1 MCKRTKLKINST
13 IFLLLFLLGTEFIS
27 AQQRI
32 GLVLSGGGAAGIA
45 HIGVLKALEERGIPI
60 DYITGTS
67 AGALVGSLY
76 ACGYSP
82 EEIEEYVLSE
92 DFQLM
97 TSGKLNTDKQFLF
110 RKDDVNA
117 NVLNFS
123 FSRDSILKKSIPLN
137 LVTPS
142 LLDYELLRIMGL
154 TSASRDNDFNKL
166 FVPFRCVASD
176 IVNKKSVVF
185 SKGNLNEAVRASM
198 TYPLYVN
205 PIKIENVVL
214 FDGGLYNNF
223 PVDVMYH
230 DFHPDFI
237 IGSKVADNPKAISE
251 KDFIG
256 LINQMMTTPTNFEL
270 PCREGI
276 TIEPKTTVGTFDFDM
291 VKQAIQDGYIAAKMQ
306 LDSLE
311 KFIANKTTKEELS
324 LKRKLFRSHLDTMV
338 ISTISNNYNRKRD
351 IAYARKSMIRT
362 RKNEFL
368 SPDKLEKRYFRL
380 YATTQIEYILPTL
393 QKKPDSTFNLDLK
406 ITKSKDFKVD
416 VGGHF
421 SSRAVNTGYLGLT
434 FRSLGKVASSIHAE
448 SYFGKFYGSA
458 KADINIEIPSVFPIS
473 VSGYFTLN
481 RWDYFRSFATFF
493 EDVKPSFLVQN
504 EVYGGIKFKMPLG
517 NNSKLTWDG
526 RYFGLEDDYYQTE
539 SFTNKDTADFTIF
552 SGFTFSG
559 EYLFN
564 TLNRKQF
571 ASSGNYFLLKARYV
585 NGLENTYPGTTS
597 IFKDTLTKKHAW
609 LSLQAEVQSFVF
621 DYKIFHL
628 GIHAKGVYNTQ
639 SLFSNYT
646 SSLLSLPSFNL
657 IPDAETYFLPE
668 YRSPQFLGFGLN
680 LIFTL
685 YKNIDL
691 RGDGYIYQ
699 PIIELRNRPDGTI
712 GFDQS
717 LNSTSYLFSSSLIY
731 HSPVG
736 PIRATFNYFPKQARP
751 FAFQISY
758 GYVLFNER
766 AIR

>member
-1 MCKRTKLKINST
+1 MKVIST
-13 IFLLLFLLGTEFIS
+13 IFLALFLVCTHLS
-27 AQQRI
+27 NAQQRI

-76 ACGYSP
+76 ACGFSP
-82 EEIEEYVLSE
+82 EEIETYVLSE

-97 TSGKLNTDKQFLF
+97 TSGKLNPDKQFLL
-110 RKDDVNA
+110 RKEDLNA
-117 NVLNFS
+117 NVLSFS

-142 LLDYELLRIMGL
+142 LLDFEMLKIMGL
-154 TSASRDNDFNKL
+154 TSASKSNDFNQL

-176 IVNKKSVVF
+176 IVNKKSVIF

-205 PIKIENVVL
+205 PIKINNVIL

-223 PVDVMYH
+223 PVDVMYR

-237 IGSKVADNPKAISE
+237 IGSKVADNPKAINE
-251 KDFIG
+251 RDFIG
-256 LINQMMTTPTNFEL
+256 LVNQMMTTPTNFQL
-270 PCREGI
+270 PCTEGI
-276 TIEPKTTVGTFDFDM
+276 IIEPRTDVGTFDFDM
-291 VKQAIQDGYIAAKMQ
+291 VKQAIDDGYLAASKQ

-311 KFIANKTTKEELS
+311 KFILIKTTKEELTK
-324 LKRKLFRSHLDTMV
+324 KRAIFKSQVNELN
-338 ISTISNNYNRKRD
+338 ISSISNNYNRKRE
-351 IAYARKSMIRT
+351 ITYAGKSMIRS
-362 RKNEFL
+362 RKKELL
-368 SPDKLEKRYFRL
+368 SLEKLEKRYFRL
-380 YATTQIEYILPTL
+380 YATPQIEYILPTL
-393 QKKPDSTFNLDLK
+393 QKKQDSTFNLDLK
-406 ITKSKDFKVD
+406 ITKAKDFKVD

-434 FRSLGKVASSIHAE
+434 YRSLGKIASSIHAE

-458 KADINIEIPSVFPIS
+458 KADINVEIPSVYPIS
-473 VSGYFTLN
+473 ISGYFTLN

-504 EVYGGIKFKMPLG
+504 EIYGGIKLKMPLG
-517 NNSKLTWDG
+517 NNSKLTWDA
-526 RYFGLEDDYYQTE
+526 RYFGLEDDYYQTQ
-539 SFTNKDTADFTIF
+539 SFTSKDTSDYTIF
-552 SGFTFSG
+552 SGFTFTG
-559 EYLFN
+559 EFLKN
-564 TLNRKQF
+564 SLNRKQF
-571 ASSGNYFLLKARYV
+571 ASSGHFLLFKARYV
-585 NGLENTYPGTTS
+585 NGFEKTYPGTTS
-597 IFKDTLTKKHAW
+597 ILKDTLSKDHSW
-609 LSLQAEVQSFVF
+609 LSLQAEFQSFIVN
-621 DYKIFHL
+621 YKLFHL

-646 SSLLSLPSFNL
+646 ASLLSLPSFNL

-668 YRSPQFLGFGLN
+668 YRSPQFIGLGVN
-680 LIFTL
+680 LVFSL
-685 YKNIDL
+685 YKNIDI
-691 RGDGYIYQ
+691 RGDGYLYQ
-699 PIIELRNRPDGTI
+699 PIIELRQRPDGTI
-712 GFDQS
+712 GFDQA

-736 PIRATFNYFPKQARP
+736 PLRATLNYFPKQVSP

>member
-1 MCKRTKLKINST
+1 MCKRTKLKVIST
-13 IFLLLFLLGTEFIS
+13 IFLALFLVCTHLS
-27 AQQRI
+27 NAQQRI

-76 ACGYSP
+76 ACGFSP
-82 EEIEEYVLSE
+82 EEIETYVLSE

-97 TSGKLNTDKQFLF
+97 TSGKLNPDKQFLL
-110 RKDDVNA
+110 RKEDLNA
-117 NVLNFS
+117 NVLSFS

-142 LLDYELLRIMGL
+142 LLDFEMLKIMGL
-154 TSASRDNDFNKL
+154 TSASKSNDFNQL

-176 IVNKKSVVF
+176 IVNKKSVIF

-205 PIKIENVVL
+205 PIKINNVIL

-223 PVDVMYH
+223 PVDVMYR

-237 IGSKVADNPKAISE
+237 IGSKVADNPKAINE
-251 KDFIG
+251 RDFIG
-256 LINQMMTTPTNFEL
+256 LVNQMMTTPTNFQL
-270 PCREGI
+270 PCTEGI
-276 TIEPKTTVGTFDFDM
+276 IIEPRTDVGTFDFDM
-291 VKQAIQDGYIAAKMQ
+291 VKQAIDDGYLAVSKQ

-311 KFIANKTTKEELS
+311 KFILIKTTKEELTK
-324 LKRKLFRSHLDTMV
+324 KRAIFKSQVNELN
-338 ISTISNNYNRKRD
+338 ISSISNNYNRKRE
-351 IAYARKSMIRT
+351 ITYAGKSMIRS
-362 RKNEFL
+362 RKKELL
-368 SPDKLEKRYFRL
+368 SLEKLEKRYFRL
-380 YATTQIEYILPTL
+380 YATPQIEYILPTL
-393 QKKPDSTFNLDLK
+393 QKKQDSTFNLDLK
-406 ITKSKDFKVD
+406 ITKAKDFKVD

-434 FRSLGKVASSIHAE
+434 YRSLGKIASSIHAE

-458 KADINIEIPSVFPIS
+458 KADINVEIPSVYPIS
-473 VSGYFTLN
+473 ISGYFTLN

-504 EVYGGIKFKMPLG
+504 EIYGGIKLKMPLG
-517 NNSKLTWDG
+517 NNSKLTWDA
-526 RYFGLEDDYYQTE
+526 RYFGLEDDYYQTQ
-539 SFTNKDTADFTIF
+539 SFTSKDTSDYTIF
-552 SGFTFSG
+552 SGFTFTG
-559 EYLFN
+559 EFLKN
-564 TLNRKQF
+564 SLNRKQF
-571 ASSGNYFLLKARYV
+571 ASSGHFLLFKARYV
-585 NGLENTYPGTTS
+585 NGFEKTYPGTTS
-597 IFKDTLTKKHAW
+597 ILKDTLSKDHSW
-609 LSLQAEVQSFVF
+609 LSLQAEFQSFIVN
-621 DYKIFHL
+621 YKLFHL

-646 SSLLSLPSFNL
+646 ASLLSLPSFNL

-668 YRSPQFLGFGLN
+668 YRSPQFIGLGVN
-680 LIFTL
+680 LVFSL
-685 YKNIDL
+685 YKNIDI
-691 RGDGYIYQ
+691 RGDGYLYQ
-699 PIIELRNRPDGTI
+699 PIIELRQRPDGTI
-712 GFDQS
+712 GFDQA

-736 PIRATFNYFPKQARP
+736 PLRATLNYFPKQVSP